1 MSLTEEL
8 PMPFRTSRV
17 ILFGDCDPGG
27 VIYSPRV
34 AHFVVEAGLAF
45 LSDALGG
52 PAARR
57 LFSMGILPPA
67 RALSIEFL
75 HPMTW
80 DEEIDI
86 EVSAERV
93 GEHSFTL
100 LVVASNARGNLT
112 FRGTITQVTISPETR
127 RPVPLPLELRTA
139 LEKTR

>member
-1 MSLTEEL
+1 
-8 PMPFRTSRV
+8 MPFQTSRV

-45 LSDALGG
+45 LSHALGG

-57 LFSMGILPPA
+57 LFSMNILPPA

-75 HPMTW
+75 HPMVW
-80 DEEIDI
+80 DETIDI
-86 EVSAERV
+86 EVSAERI

-100 LVVASNARGNLT
+100 LVSASNAEGNPT
-112 FRGTITQVTISPETR
+112 FRATITQVTISPETR
-127 RPVPLPLELRTA
+127 RPVPLPRELRAA
-139 LEKTR
+139 LEQTQGG

>member
-1 MSLTEEL
+1 MA
-8 PMPFRTSRV
+8 FRTSRV

-34 AHFVVEAGLAF
+34 AHFIVEAGLDF
-45 LSDALGG
+45 LSHALGG

-80 DEEIDI
+80 DERI
-86 EVSAERV
+86 EVEVSV
-93 GEHSFTL
+93 QKLGQHSFTL
-100 LVVASNARGNLT
+100 AIGASNAEGKPT
-112 FRGTITQVTISPETR
+112 FRGTITQVTISPDSL
-127 RPVPLPLELRTA
+127 RPVPLPPELKSA
-139 LEKTR
+139 LERTLSPAS

>member
-1 MSLTEEL
+1 
-8 PMPFRTSRV
+8 MPFRISRV

-45 LSDALGG
+45 LSNALEG

-57 LFSMGILPPA
+57 LFSMNILPPA

-75 HPMTW
+75 HPMVW
-80 DEEIDI
+80 DKTIEI
-86 EVSAERV
+86 EVSAERI

-100 LVVASNARGNLT
+100 LVTASNAEGNKT
-112 FRGTITQVTISPETR
+112 FRASITQVTISPDIK
-127 RPVPLPLELRTA
+127 RPVPLPVELRAA
-139 LEKTR
+139 LERTQDG